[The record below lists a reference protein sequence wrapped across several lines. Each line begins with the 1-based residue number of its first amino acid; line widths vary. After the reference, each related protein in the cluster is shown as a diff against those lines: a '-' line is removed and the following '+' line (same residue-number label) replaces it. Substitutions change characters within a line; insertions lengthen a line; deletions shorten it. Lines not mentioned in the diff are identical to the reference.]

1 MSSQPPAPP
10 PNDADNPAEDWAMP
24 GDTTGSWEGD
34 EARPARPAR
43 APAPPPISPASPASP
58 AEDWALP
65 GDTTGSWEGE
75 GVRPASATAP
85 APSVADSLKA
95 PLVAL
100 WADPRSRPLVLL
112 SAAGVIGV
120 CALACFVLA
129 LAALANRPPDNP
141 PPTSGTAT
149 AVASRPVTSSIGL
162 SVSVAGT
169 PAPSPVAGIPSRLQV
184 GGRAFT
190 INPVQLSAKNE
201 WTYDR
206 DAQKTAFWAAGT
218 LVNYV
223 LGMHNSTDNR
233 TAFESLKI
241 GDLLVLDTGA
251 GQFRYRVSTL
261 TSLKIDDPAPL
272 REQSSPQITLLLL
285 GDTNTPNQR
294 RAVVA
299 KYTDEGSP
307 NVLAS
312 VGAPINLVD
321 LRVKATNPRLLEGS
335 RVGLP
340 AGRNYYQVDIEI
352 ASLLTRTLETGT
364 FVAEL
369 IDGSGARYPLSTQA
383 AFASGGKGWASGSLA
398 PGATINVT
406 AGFDVPASMAG
417 PKIELD
423 FSADASNAF
432 VARVSI
438 PYRPIIINPTAAPTA
453 APAADVDLLAV
464 NLSPEGNEVRIVG
477 QIRNLTSRDLAVSPR
492 DVSLTGNGTPVALNA
507 ALPGFPWTIPAN
519 ETLAFQLNFS
529 RPPAG
534 NVVFT
539 LFGRSY
545 QIDGL

>member
-10 PNDADNPAEDWAMP
+10 PNDADKPTEDWAMP

-34 EARPARPAR
+34 EARPARE
-43 APAPPPISPASPASP
+43 PAPPLMSPATNR

-65 GDTTGSWEGE
+65 GDTTGSWEGD
-75 GVRPASATAP
+75 GARPAGAPAP
-85 APSVADSLKA
+85 APSMVDSVRA

-112 SAAGVIGV
+112 SGAGVIGV

-129 LAALANRPPDNP
+129 LAALANRGPDTP
-141 PPTSGTAT
+141 PPLSGTAT
-149 AVASRPVTSSIGL
+149 AVASRPVTSSISL

-169 PAPSPVAGIPSRLQV
+169 PAPNPAPGIPNRLQV
-184 GGRAFT
+184 GGRAYT
-190 INPVQLSAKNE
+190 VNPVQLSAKNE

-206 DAQKTAFWAAGT
+206 EAQKTAFWAAGT
-218 LVNYV
+218 QVNYV
-223 LGMHNSTDNR
+223 IGLHNSTDNR
-233 TAFESLKI
+233 TAFEALKI

-251 GQFRYRVSTL
+251 GQFRYRVTTL
-261 TSLKIDDPAPL
+261 TSLKVDDAAPL

-285 GDTNTPNQR
+285 GDTSTPNQR
-294 RAVVA
+294 RAVFA

-307 NVLAS
+307 NVLVS
-312 VGAPINLVD
+312 IGAPINLVD
-321 LRVKATNPRLLEGS
+321 LRVRATNPRLLEGS

-352 ASLLTRTLETGT
+352 FSLLTRTLETGT
-364 FVAEL
+364 FAAEL

-398 PGATINVT
+398 PGSTINVT

-417 PKIELD
+417 PKIELN

-438 PYRPIIINPTAAPTA
+438 PFRPVIINPTAAPTA

-507 ALPGFPWTIPAN
+507 ALPGFPWTIPSN

-534 NVVFT
+534 NVIFT

>member
-129 LAALANRPPDNP
+129 LAALANRPPDNQ

-223 LGMHNSTDNR
+223 LGLHNSTDNR
-233 TAFESLKI
+233 TAFESLKV

-438 PYRPIIINPTAAPTA
+438 PYRPVIINPTAAPTA

-507 ALPGFPWTIPAN
+507 ALPGFPWTIPSN